1 MKKSEFD
8 KFVAKLLEKGLV
20 YSPVKNGEMV
30 LVKRILK
37 PADMDWSGDI
47 PLNSFKSIV
56 LPAKQ
61 DMATYSESGVKVINE
76 KTKPIFILGLNILD
90 LRALALF
97 EQVFAKDYY
106 FQKRRQSLHYIG
118 LTNGIEDDLRKYKVF
133 NKKYE
138 EDVLEHLIFD
148 VFVER
153 QKNGNLILF
162 SGSEKG
168 QSLLEKNKI
177 EDYENIEFAG
187 FLPEHG
193 PNPLIEQKKQMVL
206 NNPDH
211 PMWDELAEICLS
223 CGKCSIHCPTCFCF
237 DQKDKVEFNKVV
249 KIRQWTTCFYPK
261 FSEVT
266 GGNKELD
273 SVKKKLYFWY
283 YHKFVRIP
291 DEFDY
296 YGCVSCMRC
305 HKTCPVEINIA
316 ENLKKLND
324 LSRSEDT
331 G

>member
-8 KFVAKLLEKGLV
+8 KFVAKLLEKGFV
-20 YSPVKNGEMV
+20 YSPVKDGEMV
-30 LVKRILK
+30 LVKQIFK
-37 PADMDWSGDI
+37 PGDMDWSGDI

-61 DMATYSESGVKVINE
+61 DMATYSKDVAKVINE
-76 KTKPIFILGLNILD
+76 KIKPIFILGLNILD

-153 QKNGNLILF
+153 QKSGNLILF

-168 QSLLEKNKI
+168 QQLLEKSKI

-187 FLPEHG
+187 FIPEHG
-193 PNPLIEQKKQMVL
+193 PNPLIEQKKLAIL

-211 PMWDELAEICLS
+211 PLWDKLAKICLS

-237 DQKDKVEFNKVV
+237 DQKDKVEFDQVV
-249 KIRQWTTCFYPK
+249 KTRQWTTCFYPK
-261 FSEVT
+261 FSEIT

-305 HKTCPVEINIA
+305 YKTCPVEINIA
-316 ENLKKLND
+316 ENLQ
-324 LSRSEDT
+324 E
-331 G
+331 